1 LLATFKNQSLLTLN
15 FLGESHEKGEP
26 EDADMKAS
34 WGVLRPLE
42 AFFLLYQLFQSK
54 PKEGRRDVK

>member
-1 LLATFKNQSLLTLN
+1 
-15 FLGESHEKGEP
+15 
-26 EDADMKAS
+26 MKAS

-42 AFFLLYQLFQSK
+42 AFFLLYQLFKSK